1 MIWILD
7 KNGAS
12 HKFNIIKKTKYDVL
26 IFIIEGEQI
35 QRVNETFNILIL
47 EKEKKK
53 ENKKSNFSIVVIKL
67 N

>member
-7 KNGAS
+7 KNGTS

-35 QRVNETFNILIL
+35 QRVNETFNIFIL
-47 EKEKKK
+47 EK

>member
-1 MIWILD
+1 
-7 KNGAS
+7 
-12 HKFNIIKKTKYDVL
+12 L

>member
-7 KNGAS
+7 KNGTP
-12 HKFNIIKKTKYDVL
+12 HKFNVIKKTKYDAL

-35 QRVNETFNILIL
+35 QRVNETFNIFIL

-53 ENKKSNFSIVVIKL
+53 
-67 N
+67 